1 MAFNTNYFISSAQK
15 TSSCF
20 LGDSEG
26 KASACNAGD
35 LGSIPG
41 SGRPVEKE
49 IATHSSTLA
58 WRIPWMEEP
67 GKLESM
73 GSQRVRHDWATS
85 LSFQFSRSVMSD
97 SATPWTAACQASLSI
112 TNSLSLFKPMSSDV
126 IQPSHPLSSHSPSAF
141 NLSQHRDLFQRV
153 SSSHQVAKVLEF
165 QLQHQSLQWIFR
177 TDFL

>member
-1 MAFNTNYFISSAQK
+1 MAGWSEVRGLTREVMYASLWLICIVLQHKPREHCKVILLLKNKLKKKKTAIHKIIHAKKKKSCCLVPNGSHMAFNTNYFISSAQK

-73 GSQRVRHDWATS
+73 GSQRVRHD
-85 LSFQFSRSVMSD
+85 
-97 SATPWTAACQASLSI
+97 
-112 TNSLSLFKPMSSDV
+112 
-126 IQPSHPLSSHSPSAF
+126 
-141 NLSQHRDLFQRV
+141 
-153 SSSHQVAKVLEF
+153 
-165 QLQHQSLQWIFR
+165 
-177 TDFL
+177 